1 MTVAFPNMGVP
12 VIRKRIDSASGVQAL
27 EDSALVYAPLRSAA
41 VAQLNQLFLQR
52 QQAGHACLHMLNVL
66 IH

>member
-27 EDSALVYAPLRSAA
+27 EDSTLVYAALRGATVS
-41 VAQLNQLFLQR
+41 
-52 QQAGHACLHMLNVL
+52 
-66 IH
+66 